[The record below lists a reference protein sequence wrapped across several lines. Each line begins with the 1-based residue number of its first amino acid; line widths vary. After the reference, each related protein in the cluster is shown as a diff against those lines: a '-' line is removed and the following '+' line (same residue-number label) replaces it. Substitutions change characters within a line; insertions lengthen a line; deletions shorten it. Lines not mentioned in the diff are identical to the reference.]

1 MRCRC
6 PPTRFGTT
14 LDAILCRMVALVVRD
29 SWRKRRR
36 TDGCDMHSC
45 SGNLYARTQAHRH
58 VPCMHKRERAN
69 ARPHS
74 LICRT
79 RTPLMIVIRAVGTDL
94 SQVQFA
100 FLKGFACN
108 GRNGAHMIP
117 WRCINLRIYVHVYT
131 PAYIYTYIYA

>member
-14 LDAILCRMVALVVRD
+14 FGAVLCYMVALVVRD

-79 RTPLMIVIRAVGTDL
+79 NTPLMIVIRAVGTDL
-94 SQVQFA
+94 PQGHFA
-100 FLKGFACN
+100 FLKKNRVQWQKWSSHDAMTVYKRTNICACI
-108 GRNGAHMIP
+108 HT
-117 WRCINLRIYVHVYT
+117 CIYI
-131 PAYIYTYIYA
+131 YIYT